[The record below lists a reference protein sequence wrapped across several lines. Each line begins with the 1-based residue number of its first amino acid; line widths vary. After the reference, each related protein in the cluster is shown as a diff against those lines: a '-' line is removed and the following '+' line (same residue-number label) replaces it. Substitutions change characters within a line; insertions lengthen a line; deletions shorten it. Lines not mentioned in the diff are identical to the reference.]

1 MDWIRIPL
9 SRFAA
14 LFRHRNLDADLDE
27 ELRAHIDLAITD
39 NLQRGMS
46 TQEART
52 AALRAFGGVTQTR
65 ESYRIQRGLPFLEQ
79 FARDLQFAFRQLRR
93 APGFTLTAVV
103 TLALSI
109 GTNTAIFSIV
119 NALMLSSLPYSEPD
133 RIGTIFMHVQGS
145 AAFDGRQDIDG
156 EQWEL
161 LRDDVPSLVSAVSSG
176 ISSGVNLQA
185 GQSVQYVHAGR
196 VSAHY
201 FDVLGIHPAIGRGF
215 TEIEDRPHG
224 PRTVVLSY
232 RLWRATFH
240 ADPNLIGRAIE
251 LRGESYTVVGVLP
264 AGARIPLN
272 ADIYT
277 ALEPSRQG
285 EGRGTNF
292 DTIVRLRDGAR
303 WRQVDAEINRV
314 WANRA
319 LRFAKEYPP
328 GATVTFYTVPLQEGQ
343 TAELIVRTAGPIEGL
358 TGLMQRALTSVDPG
372 LPFSGFYSMNDHLA
386 ETLAAQRVEVALL
399 GAMAGLALLLSAI
412 GIFALVASIV
422 APANPRNRHPHRSRL
437 EHPPGHGS
445 HRRVGNPRAR
455 IWIHPGLDSVCRSV
469 EGSAQRALWGWRL

>member
-1 MDWIRIPL
+1 MDWIRIPF

-14 LFRHRNLDADLDE
+14 LFRHRKLDADLDE

-109 GTNTAIFSIV
+109 GANTAIFSIV
-119 NALMLSSLPYSEPD
+119 NALMLSSLPYFEPD

-201 FDVLGIHPAIGRGF
+201 FDVLGIHPAIGRSF
-215 TEIEDRPHG
+215 TEIEDHPHG

-232 RLWRATFH
+232 RLWRTTFH

-264 AGARIPLN
+264 AGARTPLN

-285 EGRGTNF
+285 EGGGTNF

-303 WRQVDAEINRV
+303 WQQVDAEINRV

-328 GATVTFYTVPLQEGQ
+328 GATVTFYTVPHWCP
-343 TAELIVRTAGPIEGL
+343 VRYRIDSAG
-358 TGLMQRALTSVDPG
+358 
-372 LPFSGFYSMNDHLA
+372 
-386 ETLAAQRVEVALL
+386 
-399 GAMAGLALLLSAI
+399 
-412 GIFALVASIV
+412 
-422 APANPRNRHPHRSRL
+422 
-437 EHPPGHGS
+437 
-445 HRRVGNPRAR
+445 
-455 IWIHPGLDSVCRSV
+455 
-469 EGSAQRALWGWRL
+469 